1 MTKKELAAKKEEL
14 CELRSQAIRDFT
26 KFFKSKKEELKE
38 KQKKKKEP
46 ESEDSEET

>member
-1 MTKKELAAKKEEL
+1 MTKKEIAAKKEEL

-26 KFFKSKKEELKE
+26 KFFKNKKEELK
-38 KQKKKKEP
+38 KKNKK